1 MYTKD
6 ELGALK
12 QREQELVSQIATL
25 REELRKI
32 RKVFYARKSY
42 EKAYGEVREYQGK
55 KTPEEL
61 REYNRIKQREW
72 RAKHKRGQPNESDIN
87 SV

>member
-1 MYTKD
+1 MYTQ
-6 ELGALK
+6 EEMLALE
-12 QREQELVSQIATL
+12 QREQEIVSQIDTL

-42 EKAYGEVREYQGK
+42 EKAYGEVRKYQGR

-61 REYNRIKQREW
+61 REYNRIRQREW
-72 RAKHKRGQPNESDIN
+72 RAKHKKEAAK
-87 SV
+87 